1 MLIYLLFGNKNTMA
15 RTENITLLTEQSSLL
30 SYFLCCD
37 VLVVVEVVCVD
48 TTEPVSLLSTTVATV
63 HGLDCVC
70 TVCVAVSNTSDAATV
85 VVVSTAVKHC
95 WRSLSFF
102 VSRSIRTAAVRAPGE
117 VEELRDTGWAEVPRG
132 RLGEL

>member
-1 MLIYLLFGNKNTMA
+1 MA
-15 RTENITLLTEQSSLL
+15 RIENITLLTEQSSLL
-30 SYFLCCD
+30 SYFLCWY
-37 VLVVVEVVCVD
+37 VLVIVEVVCVD
-48 TTEPVSLLSTTVATV
+48 TTEAVSLLSTTVATE

-70 TVCVAVSNTSDAATV
+70 TVCVAVSNTSDVAATV

-95 WRSLSFF
+95 WRSLSLF